1 MKERPIL
8 FSGEMVRAILD
19 GRKSM
24 TRRVMKVQPPSD
36 GYSLATCIST
46 TWPKSE
52 EGKSHWVKV
61 DNSRGFPN
69 IVENQ
74 GIYFSCP
81 YGQVGDRL
89 WVKETWVQ
97 AVTNKGPIDNVVYKA
112 DCLDKHG
119 DYWHSVAS
127 DINDVKWRS
136 PIFMPRWAS
145 RITLEITELR
155 VEKLQEI
162 SDEDALMEGVDK
174 NMRSRFGYVAKD
186 SEEEFNF
193 TQAKSTFKLLWDSI
207 NAKKYP
213 WDSNPYVWVIGFE
226 RVD

>member
-89 WVKETWVQ
+89 WLRETWRKPEYHEYDQTVEFE
-97 AVTNKGPIDNVVYKA
+97 YKA
-112 DCLDKHG
+112 SC
-119 DYWHSVAS
+119 DYP
-127 DINDVKWRS
+127 DEVKWRPS
-136 PIFMPRWAS
+136 IHMPREAS
-145 RITLEITELR
+145 RITLEIIEVR
-155 VEKLQEI
+155 VERLQEVTG
-162 SDEDALMEGVDK
+162 EDAWQEGVST
-174 NMRSRFGYVAKD
+174 NTEYAEYAVRLETPPVTSRHY
-186 SEEEFNF
+186 
-193 TQAKSTFKLLWDSI
+193 FKHLWDSI
-207 NAKKYP
+207 NGKKYP
-213 WDSNPYVWVIGFE
+213 WDSNPYVWVIGFK
-226 RVD
+226 RVS